1 MAKVRV
7 YELAKELGLE
17 SKAVMAKLT
26 ELGEFVRSA
35 SSTIEAPVVRKLTD
49 ALGATPPS
57 GGSAA
62 KPGPRKPAA
71 PQPAGA
77 AGAAAPKPGAPTPGP
92 RPTATPGPRPTPAV
106 PAAPAAAAP
115 AAQRPAAP
123 TPGPRPAAR
132 PAAPAPAAPVAP
144 AAEFSSPAPAGEA
157 PARPATPG
165 PRPTPA
171 ASGAR
176 PGPRPAGPRPGNNPF
191 TSGGATGMAR
201 PGDRRSGG
209 QGERPRP
216 GAGAPGGERPR
227 PGGDRPRP
235 AAGPGGAPRPGGER
249 PRPGAGA
256 PGGERPRPGGDR
268 PRPAAGPGGAPR
280 PGAPGAGAPRPD
292 GMPRP
297 AGPRPGAPSPSGMP
311 RPNPGMMPQR
321 PAGPGPRPGP
331 GGRGPGGPGGRPGG
345 PGGGGARP
353 GFAGRPAGPGSR
365 PAGGGFGG
373 PRPGGGAPGGGGGF
387 GPRPGGFGGRPGGPG
402 ARGGTQG
409 AFGRGP
415 GGRPARG
422 RKSKRAK
429 RQEYE
434 AMQAPSV
441 GGVMLPR
448 GNGQTV
454 RLSRGASLMDFAE
467 KINANPAALVSVMF
481 NLGEMVTATQSV
493 SDATL
498 ELLAGEMGFVLEIVS
513 RDDEDRELLES
524 FDIDFGA
531 NEGGEAELAPRPPV
545 VTVMGHVDH
554 GKTRLLDAI
563 RKSNVVAG
571 EAGGITQH
579 IGAYQVTTSVNGEER
594 PITFLDTPGHE
605 AFSAMR
611 ARGAKSTDI
620 AILVVAA
627 NDGVMPQTVE
637 ALNHAKAAGVPI
649 VVAVNKIDVEGA
661 DPTKVRG
668 QLTEFGLVAEEYGGD
683 TMFVDISARQGLH
696 IDELLEAVVLTADA
710 SLDLRAN
717 PEQDAQGI
725 AIEAHLDKGRG
736 AMATV
741 LVQRGTLRVG
751 DSIVVGDA
759 YGRVRAMLD
768 ENGNNVEEAGPSR
781 PVLLLGLTSVP
792 RAGDSFIVVEEDRTA
807 RQIAEKRAARDRN
820 AAFAQ
825 RRVRI
830 SLEDLDK
837 AIAAGSIEQ
846 LNLIIKGDVSGSVE
860 ALEDALVKLDVGEE
874 VELRVLHRGV
884 GAITESDVDL
894 AMGSDA
900 IIIGFNVRAEGRAR
914 TAAEREG
921 VDVRYYSVIYQAIE
935 EIEAALK
942 GLLKPEYEEVR
953 LGSAEIREVFR
964 SSKFGNIAGVLVR
977 EGLLRR
983 NAKARLIRDGKVVA
997 ENLSIEGLRRFK
1009 DDATE
1014 VREGFEAG
1022 VTLGSFNDIKV
1033 DDIIETYEMRE
1044 KPRA

>member
-57 GGSAA
+57 GGASSA

-71 PQPAGA
+71 PQPTGGAGS
-77 AGAAAPKPGAPTPGP
+77 AAPKPGAPTPGP
-92 RPTATPGPRPTPAV
+92 RPTVTPGPRPTPAT
-106 PAAPAAAAP
+106 PAPAAGPTAP
-115 AAQRPAAP
+115 KPAGQAP
-123 TPGPRPAAR
+123 TPGPRPAA
-132 PAAPAPAAPVAP
+132 PAPAAPAP

-157 PARPATPG
+157 PARPAA
-165 PRPTPA
+165 PRPAPA
-171 ASGAR
+171 NPAAR

-191 TSGGATGMAR
+191 TSGGASGMAR
-201 PGDRRSGG
+201 PSA
-209 QGERPRP
+209 PRP
-216 GAGAPGGERPR
+216 GGAPSGERGARPGGERGPRPAGAPGGERGPR
-227 PGGDRPRP
+227 PGGERGPRP
-235 AAGPGGAPRPGGER
+235 AGAPGAGAPRPGGAPSGERGPRPGGAPRPGG
-249 PRPGAGA
+249 
-256 PGGERPRPGGDR
+256 
-268 PRPAAGPGGAPR
+268 
-280 PGAPGAGAPRPD
+280 PGAGAPRPD

-297 AGPRPGAPSPSGMP
+297 AAPRPGAPSPSGMP

-321 PAGPGPRPGP
+321 PGPRPGP
-331 GGRGPGGPGGRPGG
+331 GAGARPGG
-345 PGGGGARP
+345 PGARPGAPGGARP
-353 GFAGRPAGPGSR
+353 GFQGRPAGPGSR

-373 PRPGGGAPGGGGGF
+373 PRPGGGAGGGGGF
-387 GPRPGGFGGRPGGPG
+387 GGGGARPGGFGGRPGGPG

-448 GNGQTV
+448 GNGATV
-454 RLSRGASLMDFAE
+454 RLSRGASLTDFAE

-498 ELLAGEMGFVLEIVS
+498 EMLAQEMGFVLEIVS

-531 NEGGEAELAPRPPV
+531 DEGDEEMLAPRPPV

-563 RKSNVVAG
+563 RKTNVVAG

-579 IGAYQVTTSVNGEER
+579 IGAYQVVTEVNGEER

-683 TMFVDISARQGLH
+683 TMFVDISARQGLN
-696 IDELLEAVVLTADA
+696 IEELLEAVVLTADA

-736 AMATV
+736 AMATL

-751 DSIVVGDA
+751 DSIVVGDS

-768 ENGNNVEEAGPSR
+768 ENGNSLSEAGPSR

-792 RAGDSFIVVEEDRTA
+792 RAGDSFIVVDEDRTA

-820 AAFAQ
+820 ASMAQ
-825 RRVRI
+825 RRVRV
-830 SLEDLDK
+830 SLEGFEAAL
-837 AIAAGSIEQ
+837 AAGNIEK

-921 VDVRYYSVIYQAIE
+921 VDIRYYSVIYQAIE

-977 EGLLRR
+977 EGIIRR
-983 NAKARLIRDGKVVA
+983 NTKARLLRDGKVVA
-997 ENLSIEGLRRFK
+997 ENLNIEGLRRFK

-1022 VTLGSFNDIKV
+1022 VTLGSFNDIKIEDV
-1033 DDIIETYEMRE
+1033 IETYEMRE
-1044 KPRA
+1044 KPRS

>member
-71 PQPAGA
+71 PTPGGAG
-77 AGAAAPKPGAPTPGP
+77 APKPGP
-92 RPTATPGPRPTPAV
+92 RPPAPAAPAAPATP
-106 PAAPAAAAP
+106 PAAAAP
-115 AAQRPAAP
+115 AAPAAPAAAPRSSAP

-132 PAAPAPAAPVAP
+132 PAAPAAP
-144 AAEFSSPAPAGEA
+144 AAEFSSPAPAEA
-157 PARPATPG
+157 PAAR
-165 PRPTPA
+165 PA
-171 ASGAR
+171 ASSAPRPAGSAAGGAR

-201 PGDRRSGG
+201 PGDRR
-209 QGERPRP
+209 P
-216 GAGAPGGERPR
+216 GAPGGERGPRPGGAPAGERGPR

-235 AAGPGGAPRPGGER
+235 A
-249 PRPGAGA
+249 GA
-256 PGGERPRPGGDR
+256 PGGERGPRPGGDR
-268 PRPAAGPGGAPR
+268 PRPAGAPGGDRGPRPGGAPR
-280 PGAPGAGAPRPD
+280 PGGPGAGAGAPRPD

-321 PAGPGPRPGP
+321 PGPGTGPRPGP

-345 PGGGGARP
+345 PGGGAGGARP

-365 PAGGGFGG
+365 PAGGGGFGG
-373 PRPGGGAPGGGGGF
+373 PRPGGAGGGGGF
-387 GPRPGGFGGRPGGPG
+387 GGGGPRPGGFGGRPGGPG

-493 SDATL
+493 ADATL
-498 ELLAGEMGFVLEIVS
+498 ELLAGEMGFILEIVS

-531 NEGGEAELAPRPPV
+531 DEGDESELMPRPPV

-579 IGAYQVTTSVNGEER
+579 IGAYQVTAEVNGEDR
-594 PITFLDTPGHE
+594 KITFLDTPGHE

-661 DPTKVRG
+661 DPVKVRG

-696 IDELLEAVVLTADA
+696 IDQLLEAVVLTADA

-751 DSIVVGDA
+751 DSIAVGDA
-759 YGRVRAMLD
+759 HGRVRAMLD
-768 ENGNNVEEAGPSR
+768 ENGKNVEEAGPSR

-792 RAGDSFIVVEEDRTA
+792 RAGDSFIVVDDDRTA
-807 RQIAEKRAARDRN
+807 RQIAEKRSARDRN
-820 AAFAQ
+820 AMFAK
-825 RRVRI
+825 RPMRI
-830 SLEDLDK
+830 SLENLDQ
-837 AIAAGSIEQ
+837 AIAAGGIQQ

-874 VELRVLHRGV
+874 VELRILHRGV

-914 TAAEREG
+914 TAADREG

-997 ENLSIEGLRRFK
+997 ESLTIEGLRRFK

-1033 DDIIETYEMRE
+1033 EDVIETYEMRE